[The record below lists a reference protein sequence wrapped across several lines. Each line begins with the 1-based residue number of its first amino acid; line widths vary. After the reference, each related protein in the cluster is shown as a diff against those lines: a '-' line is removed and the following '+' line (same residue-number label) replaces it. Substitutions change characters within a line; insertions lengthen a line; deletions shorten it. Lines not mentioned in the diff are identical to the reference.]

1 MAFSNGPQIVTS
13 GLVLNLDA
21 SDRNSYPG
29 SGTTWFD
36 ISGNNRNGTLN
47 GSAVYSTLGN
57 GSIEF
62 NGPTTYDYISISD
75 NITHKT
81 GQNFS
86 YECWVYFTAL
96 SGFDKTIVGKV
107 GCNIGL
113 VQASTSMGMMVFGPN
128 GPCAGGNTQY
138 YAPGSSSTNIWE
150 HWVGTYEVGVGIK
163 TYKNGTLVNSASVT
177 GNIGNY
183 PDTLYVGGS
192 INANYSMDGYI
203 ANTKAYS
210 ITLNT
215 SQVLQN
221 YSAQK
226 SRFGLN

>member
-1 MAFSNGPQIVTS
+1 MAFGNGPRIITD
-13 GLVLNLDA
+13 GLMLVLDA
-21 SDRNSYPG
+21 SDKNSYPG

-36 ISGNNRNGTLN
+36 ISGNGRNGTFN
-47 GSAVYSTLGN
+47 GSAVYSTVGN

-62 NGPTTYDYISISD
+62 NGPSTYDYITISD

-81 GQNFS
+81 GQSFS

-113 VQASTSMGMMVFGPN
+113 LQASSNMGMCVFGPN

-138 YAPGSSSTNIWE
+138 TAFGSANTNIWE

-163 TYKNGTLVNSASVT
+163 TYKNSILVNSATVT

-192 INANYSMDGYI
+192 INANYTMDGYI
-203 ANTKAYS
+203 ANARAYS
-210 ITLNT
+210 IALTS

-221 YSAQK
+221 YNATK
-226 SRFGLN
+226 SRFNLT